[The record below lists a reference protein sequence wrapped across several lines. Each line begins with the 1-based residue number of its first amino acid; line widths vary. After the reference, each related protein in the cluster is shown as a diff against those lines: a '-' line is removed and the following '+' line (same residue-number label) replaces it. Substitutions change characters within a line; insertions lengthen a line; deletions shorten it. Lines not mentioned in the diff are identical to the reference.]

1 MNTYE
6 KWKTLASKYLV
17 NDRWLKLR
25 ADTVETPDGN
35 TLDPFYVLEFP
46 DWINCLVVDNN
57 DNALMIRQYRH
68 GAKEYVLEIIGGSTE
83 QHDVS
88 VEDAIRRELNE
99 ELGYIGGEVI
109 LTGVSYANPANQTN
123 KIYSY
128 FAFGGSCANEQALE
142 PGENIVI
149 EKMPFVDMVQKLSAS
164 GVDEVFQSYNITNL
178 HFALRYIKQSD
189 NTRLKQLHE
198 KLQF

>member
-83 QHDVS
+83 QYDES
-88 VEDAIRRELNE
+88 IEDAIRRELNE

-128 FAFGGSCANEQALE
+128 FAFE
-142 PGENIVI
+142 PGENIIV
-149 EKMPFVDMVQKLSAS
+149 EKMPFVDMVQKLSTS

-178 HFALRYIKQSD
+178 HFALRFIKQSD
-189 NTRLKQLHE
+189 NPRLKQLRE
-198 KLQF
+198 KLQV